1 MLLYSRVQREFKYLI
16 PKMDNETIETDFY
29 ELVLYFWWYI
39 VNLKVKER
47 LNIIT
52 CIRAECA
59 QPSRALHLAHF
70 LIISFVFQTEFPNN
84 VDIDL
89 DEILDIEDENQRKKF
104 IRVSNLILNCI
115 FRFSMCDGCSNFSIY
130 FENEFLSLTFNKT
143 FHKYNKIWNKHIC
156 HKYKFQ
162 IQYEIKYILVN
173 SVIKHLFQGILN
185 DSKSSKEIINV
196 STHTFDNY
204 F

>member
-59 QPSRALHLAHF
+59 QQSRALHLAHF
-70 LIISFVFQTEFPNN
+70 LIISFIFQTEFPNN

-130 FENEFLSLTFNKT
+130 FENEFLSVTFNKT
-143 FHKYNKIWNKHIC
+143 FHKT
-156 HKYKFQ
+156 KYGTNTYVTNINFKFNM
-162 IQYEIKYILVN
+162 K
-173 SVIKHLFQGILN
+173 
-185 DSKSSKEIINV
+185 
-196 STHTFDNY
+196 
-204 F
+204 

>member
-1 MLLYSRVQREFKYLI
+1 MLLYSRVRREFKYLI

-59 QPSRALHLAHF
+59 QQSRELHLAHF

-104 IRVSNLILNCI
+104 IRVSYLILNCI
-115 FRFSMCDGCSNFSIY
+115 FRLFTMGWAMGVPIFQFILKMSFCLSHSTKHSINITKY
-130 FENEFLSLTFNKT
+130 GTNIYVSKINLKFN
-143 FHKYNKIWNKHIC
+143 I
-156 HKYKFQ
+156 KYK
-162 IQYEIKYILVN
+162 IYWSMV
-173 SVIKHLFQGILN
+173 
-185 DSKSSKEIINV
+185 
-196 STHTFDNY
+196 
-204 F
+204 